1 MTITLLAL
9 DMLSVIL
16 VLFLLLYVLCMIT
29 NVYAERAH
37 WRTKGLFD
45 DRVPVRKSA
54 KELEA
59 KYTLLRRRLTQ
70 IKQRKLG
77 DQKVAAPRPK

>member
-1 MTITLLAL
+1 MTITLLTL

-16 VLFLLLYVLCMIT
+16 VLFLSLYVLCIIT
-29 NVYAERAH
+29 NVYDDRAYR
-37 WRTKGLFD
+37 RTKGLFD

-77 DQKVAAPRPK
+77 DEKRAEPRPK